1 MQFLSDISLFSKKEG
16 PKLYIVPVKRKI
28 TDSKDS
34 NQNNVKITY
43 ADFEMKLPFKKILD
57 RHDSDIYKKTTTIW
71 PDTRKGNEGVFITIS
86 DSLSGEEENG
96 ETKSFESYGEMLS
109 ITPDQV
115 KLEKLTKKY
124 LRLDDENHKK
134 FSMLIDKLCLCI
146 SFSKIYKFDMSN
158 VRGFKFIDFSDKDK
172 STTVEIFDRKNRNYN
187 IEFCNFSQREINYSL
202 ATVRFKK

>member
-1 MQFLSDISLFSKKEG
+1 MHSLNDISLFSKKES

-34 NQNNVKITY
+34 IQNGVKIIF
-43 ADFEMKLPFKKILD
+43 ADFEMKLPCKNILD
-57 RHDSDIYKKTTTIW
+57 RHDSGTNKKETTIW
-71 PDTRKGNEGVFITIS
+71 PETSKGKAGVFITIS
-86 DSLSGEEENG
+86 ESPSGEEKNE

-146 SFSKIYKFDMSN
+146 SFSKIYKFDIPN
-158 VRGFKFIDFSDKDK
+158 VRGFKFIDLSDKDNF
-172 STTVEIFDRKNRNYN
+172 TTIEIFDRNNRNYN
-187 IEFCNFSQREINYSL
+187 IEYCNFSQREINYSL
-202 ATVRFKK
+202 SSIRFKN